1 MDPTREDDLV
11 TLENAISELSN
22 VSKRRKAR
30 QALVRVTTPPKQPA
44 PSWRVNADNSDPDRT
59 HQAITR
65 YARYGLQGHVER
77 GAQALM
83 RQAQL
88 STTDCSLGVQ
98 AIGLF
103 CDVQAALRVAGIDP
117 EGPWG
122 TALAHKV
129 GL

>member
-1 MDPTREDDLV
+1 MDPSREDDLA
-11 TLENAISELSN
+11 TLDGLISELSN
-22 VSKRRKAR
+22 SGKRRKAR
-30 QALVRVTTPPKQPA
+30 QALERVAKPPQVRA
-44 PSWRVNADNSDPDRT
+44 PSWGISADMSDPNRT

-103 CDVQAALRVAGIDP
+103 CDVQAALRTAGIDP
-117 EGPWG
+117 EGPWR